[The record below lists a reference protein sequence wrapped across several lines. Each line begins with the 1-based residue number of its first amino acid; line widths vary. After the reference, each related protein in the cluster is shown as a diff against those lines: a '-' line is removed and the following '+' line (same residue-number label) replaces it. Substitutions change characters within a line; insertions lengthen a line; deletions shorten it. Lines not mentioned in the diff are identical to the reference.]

1 MLIHS
6 NLELHSLQS
15 VQIHQEN
22 KKTYRRQLSQDQSKM
37 AAAEHNNAQANQ
49 AAQAVF
55 EVSRRNFPVTW
66 LDEIYFDAK
75 YRNHRTRVKFRVF
88 PVILTNA
95 NIKGGL
101 GKK

>member
-49 AAQAVF
+49 APQAVF

-66 LDEIYFDAK
+66 LDEIYFDA
-75 YRNHRTRVKFRVF
+75 NHRTRVKFRVF

>member
-49 AAQAVF
+49 APQAVF
-55 EVSRRNFPVTW
+55 GSVTQEFSSNLVGRDLFW
-66 LDEIYFDAK
+66 REI
-75 YRNHRTRVKFRVF
+75 
-88 PVILTNA
+88 
-95 NIKGGL
+95 
-101 GKK
+101 

>member
-22 KKTYRRQLSQDQSKM
+22 KKTYRRQSQDQSKM

-49 AAQAVF
+49 EPQAVF

-95 NIKGGL
+95 NIV
-101 GKK
+101 